1 MSFPSLGI
9 VIDDQVFYQMTH
21 TDRTRK
27 LERTSD
33 KATQERRGGVFGGVV
48 CGHVHM
54 FFVH

>member
-1 MSFPSLGI
+1 MSFLSLGI

-54 FFVH
+54 FFVP